1 MKILVTGATGRI
13 GSRLVAELLK
23 HDHQVRA
30 LVIPSDPLQARIEGL
45 GVEIVEGQLT
55 ERDSLKPAVEGV
67 DAVYHLGAHLP
78 QGRTSDEIFATN
90 VVGTYNLLET
100 LVPHASRIK
109 RFVLASTDNVYW
121 NPNGALY
128 LPVDEQHPRIN
139 DDPYGMSKILCE
151 DMCWNYMRRCG
162 LPVTIPRFG
171 VTLACDELLDPT
183 SIWADKFYLPGFLNL
198 LKSRPSLSP
207 EEQETVENLGDLD
220 PRDPTLVIAYDPQGK
235 AATEMVNDP
244 RNLAEGLLLLLEKEV
259 AVGNV
264 FHLMAGHPFAHDE
277 LLKYI
282 SKVTGWPYVEVTVS
296 KVIHWEL
303 SIAKARAVL
312 GYNPAR
318 DVFQMIDEA
327 WARKTELE
335 RPA

>member
-13 GSRLVAELLK
+13 GSRLVAQLLRQN
-23 HDHQVRA
+23 HEVRA
-30 LVIPSDPLQARIEGL
+30 LVMPADPLRTRIEGP

-55 ERDSLKPAVEGV
+55 ERDSLHPAVEGV

-90 VVGTYNLLET
+90 VVGTYNLLES
-100 LVPHASRIK
+100 LVPHASRIS

-171 VTLACDELLDPT
+171 VTLACDELLDST
-183 SIWADKFYLPGFLNL
+183 SIWADKLYLAGFLKL
-198 LKSRPSLSP
+198 LKSKPVLSP
-207 EEQETVENLGDLD
+207 EEQETVENLEDLD
-220 PRDPTLVIAYDPQGK
+220 PRDPRLVIAYDTQGVVG
-235 AATEMVNDP
+235 TEMVNDP
-244 RNLAEGLLLLLEKEV
+244 RNLAEGLLLLLEKEI
-259 AVGNV
+259 AVGKV
-264 FHLMAGHPFAHDE
+264 FHLMAAQPFAHDQ
-277 LLKYI
+277 LLRYI
-282 SKVTGWPYVEVTVS
+282 SKVTGWPFVEVTVS
-296 KVIHWEL
+296 KVVNWEL
-303 SIAKARAVL
+303 SIAKARAML
-312 GYNPAR
+312 GYNPTR
-318 DVFQMIDEA
+318 DVFQMVDEA
-327 WARKTELE
+327 WALRSEGKT
-335 RPA
+335 P

>member
-13 GSRLVAELLK
+13 GSRLVAELLRR
-23 HDHQVRA
+23 DHQVRA
-30 LVIPSDPLQARIEGL
+30 LVMPGDPLRARVEVP

-55 ERDSLKPAVEGV
+55 ERDSLRPAVEGV

-78 QGRTSDEIFATN
+78 QGRTSDELFDTN

-128 LPVDEQHPRIN
+128 LPVDEEHPRIN

-151 DMCWNYMRRCG
+151 DMCWVYMRRCG

-171 VTLACDELLDPT
+171 VTLACEELLDPA
-183 SIWADKFYLPGFLNL
+183 SIWADKLYLPGFLKL
-198 LKSRPSLSP
+198 LKAKPNLSR
-207 EEQETVENLGDLD
+207 EEQETVENLEDLD
-220 PRDPTLVIAYDPQGK
+220 ARDPMLVIARDPQGV
-235 AATEMVNDP
+235 AGTEMVNDP
-244 RNLAEGLLLLLEKEV
+244 RNLAEGLVLLLENEI
-259 AVGNV
+259 AVGKV
-264 FHLMAGHPFAHDE
+264 FHLMAAQPFAHDE

-296 KVIHWEL
+296 KVVHWEL
-303 SIAKARAVL
+303 SIAKARAML
-312 GYNPAR
+312 GYNPTR
-318 DVFQMIDEA
+318 DVFQMIDEG
-327 WARKTELE
+327 WALMKS
-335 RPA
+335 

>member
-13 GSRLVAELLK
+13 GSRLVAELLRR
-23 HDHQVRA
+23 DHQVRA
-30 LVIPSDPLQARIEGL
+30 LVMPEDPLRARVERP
-45 GVEIVEGQLT
+45 GVEIVEGQLN
-55 ERDSLKPAVEGV
+55 ERDSLRPAVEGV

-78 QGRTSDEIFATN
+78 QGRTSDELFDTN

-128 LPVDEQHPRIN
+128 LPVDEEHPRIN

-151 DMCWNYMRRCG
+151 DMCWVYMRRCG

-171 VTLACDELLDPT
+171 VTLACEELLNPE
-183 SIWADKFYLPGFLNL
+183 SIWADKLYVPGFLKL
-198 LKSRPSLSP
+198 LKSKPSLTP
-207 EEQETVENLGDLD
+207 EEQEAVENLEDLD
-220 PRDPTLVIAYDPQGK
+220 PRDPTLVIARDPQGV
-235 AATEMVNDP
+235 AGTEMVNDP
-244 RNLAEGLLLLLEKEV
+244 RNLAEGLVLLLENEI
-259 AVGNV
+259 AVGKV
-264 FHLMAGHPFAHDE
+264 FHLMAGQPFAHDE

-296 KVIHWEL
+296 KVVQWEL
-303 SIAKARAVL
+303 SIAKARAML
-312 GYNPAR
+312 GYNPTR
-318 DVFQMIDEA
+318 DVFQMIDEG
-327 WARKTELE
+327 WAKKS
-335 RPA
+335 